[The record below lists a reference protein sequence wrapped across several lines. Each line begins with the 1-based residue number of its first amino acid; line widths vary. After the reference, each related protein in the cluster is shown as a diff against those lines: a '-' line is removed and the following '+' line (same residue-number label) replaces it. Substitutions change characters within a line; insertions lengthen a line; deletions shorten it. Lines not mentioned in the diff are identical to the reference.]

1 MNRIVQKYIKCYE
14 NINLS
19 SAKEIMEY
27 LDKDFYFSDPFNSIK
42 GKKEF
47 KSLFDDI
54 LKKIKNPKFKIINF
68 SQNKSVFFIKWSF
81 SGTYKK
87 KFSFKGVSEI
97 EIKNN
102 LIIKHIDYWDSGK
115 NFYCE
120 IPLIGFLFK
129 KIHK

>member
-27 LDKDFYFSDPFNSIK
+27 LDEDFYFSDPFNSIK
-42 GKKEF
+42 GKDGF

>member
-1 MNRIVQKYIKCYE
+1 
-14 NINLS
+14 
-19 SAKEIMEY
+19 MEVV
-27 LDKDFYFSDPFNSIK
+27 FNSIK
-42 GKKEF
+42 GKDGF

-120 IPLIGFLFK
+120 IPLIGLLFK